1 MFVERVLGTSPWFRS
16 SRNAT
21 FRMTPPIDLSKLLA
35 FAAAVVLIGCASR
48 TPPEAVRVHGIAST
62 DAPAIDACWRK
73 VLTSPQ
79 HQALRNRI
87 GDYADSPTASMKSNP
102 AKAAPQEAALLRSLY
117 QEYLAP
123 CRRMALESAAKV
135 HPAIVAILT
144 DSYARAD
151 ANMARLVDRDI
162 TWGEYVS
169 ENQAIVTHRRAE
181 LLAAGE
187 AMQRDEQSPPHR

>member
-1 MFVERVLGTSPWFRS
+1 MKAIFIGIVF
-16 SRNAT
+16 
-21 FRMTPPIDLSKLLA
+21 LA
-35 FAAAVVLIGCASR
+35 IAGCGGR
-48 TPPEAVRVHGIAST
+48 TPPEAARVHGIAAT

-79 HQALRNRI
+79 HQALRDRM
-87 GDYADSPTASMKSNP
+87 GDHADSPAAAMKSNP
-102 AKAAPQEAALLRSLY
+102 AKVTPQEAAQLRSL
-117 QEYLAP
+117 QQDYLAP
-123 CRRMALESAAKV
+123 CRKMALDSATKV
-135 HPAIVAILT
+135 HLSVVAILT

-151 ANMARLVDRDI
+151 ANTARLVNREI

-187 AMQRDEQSPPHR
+187 SIQRELQQSPAAR

>member
-1 MFVERVLGTSPWFRS
+1 MLGDAT
-16 SRNAT
+16 NADMRIPALVIT
-21 FRMTPPIDLSKLLA
+21 LLA
-35 FAAAVVLIGCASR
+35 FGGCASKA
-48 TPPEAVRVHGIAST
+48 PLEAARIHGIAAS
-62 DAPAIDACWRK
+62 DAPTIDACWRK
-73 VLTSPQ
+73 VLTSPP
-79 HQALRNRI
+79 HQALKART
-87 GDYADSPTASMKSNP
+87 GDHADSPTAAMKSNP
-102 AKAAPQEAALLRSLY
+102 EKATPREGAQLLSLQ

-123 CRRMALESAAKV
+123 CRKMALESAAKV

-151 ANMARLVDRDI
+151 ANTAQLVAHQI

-187 AMQRDEQSPPHR
+187 SMQRQHAAPR

>member
-1 MFVERVLGTSPWFRS
+1 MKAIFLGI
-16 SRNAT
+16 A
-21 FRMTPPIDLSKLLA
+21 LLA
-35 FAAAVVLIGCASR
+35 TGGCAST
-48 TPPEAVRVHGIAST
+48 TPPEAARVHGIATT

-73 VLTSPQ
+73 VLASPQ
-79 HQALRNRI
+79 HQALRSRM
-87 GDYADSPTASMKSNP
+87 GDHADSPTAAMKSNRE
-102 AKAAPQEAALLRSLY
+102 KATPQEAALLQSL
-117 QEYLAP
+117 QQDYLVP
-123 CRRMALESAAKV
+123 CREMALAAAAKV

-151 ANMARLVDRDI
+151 ANTARLIDRDI

-187 AMQRDEQSPPHR
+187 AMQRQQVPPLR

>member
-1 MFVERVLGTSPWFRS
+1 MKAIFIGI
-16 SRNAT
+16 A
-21 FRMTPPIDLSKLLA
+21 LLTVA
-35 FAAAVVLIGCASR
+35 GCAGK
-48 TPPEAVRVHGIAST
+48 TPPEAARVHGIAAT

-79 HQALRNRI
+79 HQALKDRM
-87 GDYADSPTASMKSNP
+87 GDHADSPTAAMKSSP
-102 AKAAPQEAALLRSLY
+102 AKATPQESALLRSL
-117 QEYLAP
+117 QQDHLSP

-151 ANMARLVDRDI
+151 ANTARLIDREI

-187 AMQRDEQSPPHR
+187 LIQQQQVPAPR

>member
-1 MFVERVLGTSPWFRS
+1 MKAIFLGI
-16 SRNAT
+16 A
-21 FRMTPPIDLSKLLA
+21 ILA
-35 FAAAVVLIGCASR
+35 IGGCASK
-48 TPPEAVRVHGIAST
+48 TPSEAARVHGIAAT

-79 HQALRNRI
+79 HQALKARM
-87 GDYADSPTASMKSNP
+87 GDHADSPTAAMKSNP
-102 AKAAPQEAALLRSLY
+102 QKATPQEADQLLSL
-117 QEYLAP
+117 QQDYLAP
-123 CRRMALESAAKV
+123 CRKMALESAAKV
-135 HPAIVAILT
+135 HPTIVAILA

-151 ANMARLVDRDI
+151 ANTARLIGREI

-187 AMQRDEQSPPHR
+187 SMQRQHAAPR

>member
-1 MFVERVLGTSPWFRS
+1 MKAIFLGI
-16 SRNAT
+16 A
-21 FRMTPPIDLSKLLA
+21 LLA
-35 FAAAVVLIGCASR
+35 MGGCASK
-48 TPPEAVRVHGIAST
+48 TPPEAARVQGIAAT

-73 VLTSPQ
+73 VLASPQ
-79 HQALRNRI
+79 HQALRART
-87 GDYADSPTASMKSNP
+87 GDHADSPTAAMKSNRE
-102 AKAAPQEAALLRSLY
+102 KATPQEAALLQSL
-117 QEYLAP
+117 QQDYLVP
-123 CRRMALESAAKV
+123 CRTMALQSAAKV

-151 ANMARLVDRDI
+151 ANTAQLVDRDI

-187 AMQRDEQSPPHR
+187 AMQRDQQSPPSR

>member
-1 MFVERVLGTSPWFRS
+1 MKAIFAGIALLVLG
-16 SRNAT
+16 
-21 FRMTPPIDLSKLLA
+21 
-35 FAAAVVLIGCASR
+35 GCAGR
-48 TPPEAVRVHGIAST
+48 TPPEAARVHGIAAT

-79 HQALRNRI
+79 HQALQEKM
-87 GDYADSPTASMKSNP
+87 GDHADSPTTAMKNNRE
-102 AKAAPQEAALLRSLY
+102 KATPQQAALLESLQQDY
-117 QEYLAP
+117 VAP
-123 CRRMALESAAKV
+123 CRKMALAAAAKV
-135 HPAIVAILT
+135 HPAIVTILI

-151 ANMARLVDRDI
+151 ANTARLIDREI

-187 AMQRDEQSPPHR
+187 AMQRDLAR

>member
-1 MFVERVLGTSPWFRS
+1 MKAIFLGI
-16 SRNAT
+16 A
-21 FRMTPPIDLSKLLA
+21 LLA
-35 FAAAVVLIGCASR
+35 IGGCAGK
-48 TPPEAVRVHGIAST
+48 TPPEAARIHGIAAT

-79 HQALRNRI
+79 HQALKARM
-87 GDYADSPTASMKSNP
+87 GDHADSPTAAMKSNRE
-102 AKAAPQEAALLRSLY
+102 KATPQEAALLLSLQ

-123 CRRMALESAAKV
+123 CRKMAQESAAKV
-135 HPAIVAILT
+135 HPTIVAVLT
-144 DSYARAD
+144 ESYARAD
-151 ANMARLVDRDI
+151 ANTARLVARDI

-187 AMQRDEQSPPHR
+187 AMQRDQQRAPPSR

>member
-1 MFVERVLGTSPWFRS
+1 MKAIFLGI
-16 SRNAT
+16 A
-21 FRMTPPIDLSKLLA
+21 LLA
-35 FAAAVVLIGCASR
+35 AGCASR
-48 TPPEAVRVHGIAST
+48 TTPEAARVHGIAAT

-79 HQALRNRI
+79 HQALKARM
-87 GDYADSPTASMKSNP
+87 GDHADSPTDAMKSSR
-102 AKAAPQEAALLRSLY
+102 AKATPQEAAELMSLQ
-117 QEYLAP
+117 QEYLLP
-123 CRRMALESAAKV
+123 CRKMALESAAKV

-151 ANMARLVDRDI
+151 ANTARLASREI

-169 ENQAIVTHRRAE
+169 ENQAILTHRRAE

-187 AMQRDEQSPPHR
+187 TMQRQQAPSSR

>member
-1 MFVERVLGTSPWFRS
+1 MTLLIVLSKALAITTVLG
-16 SRNAT
+16 
-21 FRMTPPIDLSKLLA
+21 
-35 FAAAVVLIGCASR
+35 GCASR
-48 TPPEAVRVHGIAST
+48 TPPEAARIHGIAAT

-73 VLTSPQ
+73 VLASPQ
-79 HQALRNRI
+79 HQALRDRM
-87 GDYADSPTASMKSNP
+87 GDHADSPTAAMKSNP
-102 AKAAPQEAALLRSLY
+102 AKATPQDAALLRSLQ

-123 CRRMALESAAKV
+123 CRKMALASAAKV

-151 ANMARLVDRDI
+151 ANTAQLVDRDI

-187 AMQRDEQSPPHR
+187 AMQRDQRSPPSR